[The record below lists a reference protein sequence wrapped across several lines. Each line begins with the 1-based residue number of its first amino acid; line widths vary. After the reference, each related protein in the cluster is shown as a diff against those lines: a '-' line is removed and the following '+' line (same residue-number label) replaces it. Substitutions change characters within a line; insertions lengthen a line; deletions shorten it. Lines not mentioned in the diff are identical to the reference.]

1 MIKIN
6 HVFKSITSVLDSI
19 SKGEANLQYR
29 DIYNYLL
36 IVASVYGY
44 NFSRALDLL
53 NSSDPA
59 LQDTALHK
67 RLKADVLYCLQDEN
81 AALEMYVEVVG
92 IKQNDAYL
100 FLQMARILIGREKYE
115 PQRKFVNARK
125 LLNHTLVLAPKEH
138 HAKRMLEELQHF
150 ESDGYVHDASQTA
163 VTDFPSFLY
172 PKTLLIFLTT
182 RCNIRCRICDREN
195 HSGID
200 LDFPNIYKLEKAI
213 RYAEIIDLTGWGEC
227 FIYPKI
233 KDVLHYIYS
242 IKNDRCM
249 QITTNGTLLSAEFG
263 GLLAGRIH
271 RLTIS
276 LNAATAETYNRD
288 MKYSNF
294 SSTIDNIKA
303 FIENVDE
310 LDRKNIS
317 LHFVAHTG
325 NFREISLFVS
335 LAKELGI
342 PTISIGNFISASIQD
357 SEMTLLHVK
366 NEYNEIITISEKIA
380 VGAGINFSARKFGY
394 ETIKPVHDC
403 KDPFDSCF
411 ILPDG
416 EVGSPCCFSG
426 TYNLGNVYES
436 CFEDVWFNEKYERL
450 RKARHLEAC
459 RHCMPFTRFDD
470 VECHFSGEIK
480 KTDEF
485 YNYKESLKDFA

>member
-1 MIKIN
+1 MIKLN
-6 HVFKSITSVLDSI
+6 HIFKSVAFARDSI
-19 SKGEANLQYR
+19 SRGEGNFEYR

-36 IVASVYGY
+36 IVASTFGY
-44 NFSRALDLL
+44 NFSRAQDLL
-53 NSSDPA
+53 NNSEPV
-59 LQDTALHK
+59 LQDSALHK
-67 RLKADVLYCLQDEN
+67 QLKADVLYCLHDED
-81 AALEMYVEVVG
+81 AALEMYMEVAG
-92 IKQNDAYL
+92 IRPNDAYL

-115 PQRKFVNARK
+115 PQREFINARK
-125 LLNHTLVLAPKEH
+125 LLNHTLALAPNIYD
-138 HAKRMLEELQHF
+138 AKQLLEQLQHF
-150 ESDGYVHDASQTA
+150 EADGYVHDASKTA
-163 VTDFPSFLY
+163 LTDFPSFLY
-172 PKTLLIFLTT
+172 PKTLFIFLTT
-182 RCNIRCRICDREN
+182 RCNIRCRICARDN

-233 KDVLHYIYS
+233 RDVLHYVYS
-242 IKNDRCM
+242 IKNDRCI

-310 LDRKNIS
+310 LDRKNIT

-325 NFREISLFVS
+325 NFREISEFVS

-342 PTISIGNFISASIQD
+342 PTISIGNFLSASIQD

-366 NEYNEIITISEKIA
+366 NEYNKIITISEKIA
-380 VGAGINFSARKFGY
+380 VEAGINFSARKFGY
-394 ETIKPVHDC
+394 ETIKPVQDC

-416 EVGSPCCFSG
+416 EVGGPCCFSG
-426 TYNLGNVYES
+426 TYSLGNVYES
-436 CFEDVWFNEKYERL
+436 CFEDVWFSKKYERL
-450 RKARHLEAC
+450 RRARHLKAC
-459 RHCMPFTRFDD
+459 RHCVPFTPFDD

-485 YNYKESLKDFA
+485 SNYKQLLKHSP